1 MLLTKK
7 GVLIFHSVNQGW
19 RVHVPSLCFVGE
31 NNDNW
36 QKIVRKIKN
45 WMYSWMRPGFVE
57 TDMEYKISKHLL
69 LCFVKS
75 QSVLMASDNN
85 SNLIGRIEKFV
96 IAHVLVHEM
105 QYLHYR
111 RSHIRHFD
119 AAHASAHEVSLL
131 LLFFISCPPS
141 FKFNNDEH

>member
-1 MLLTKK
+1 MLLNKN

-31 NNDNW
+31 KNDNW
-36 QKIVRKIKN
+36 QNIVKKIKN
-45 WMYSWMRPGFVE
+45 WMYSWMMPGFVE

-75 QSVLMASDNN
+75 QSVLMASDKN
-85 SNLIGRIEKFV
+85 SNMIGRIEKFV

-105 QYLHYR
+105 KYLHYR
-111 RSHIRHFD
+111 RSHISHFD
-119 AAHASAHEVSLL
+119 AAHASAYEVSLL
-131 LLFFISCPPS
+131 LLFFISCSPS